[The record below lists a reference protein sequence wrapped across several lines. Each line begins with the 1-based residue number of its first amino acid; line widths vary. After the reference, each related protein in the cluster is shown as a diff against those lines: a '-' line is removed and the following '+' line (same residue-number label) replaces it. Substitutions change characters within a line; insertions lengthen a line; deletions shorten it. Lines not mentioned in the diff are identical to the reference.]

1 MKWKTKEEEYTAPH
15 TRDGITEMITRTRQ
29 VRVPVLPRDWDTVA
43 TRAAVLLVMSLTLV
57 SIAWSTWSIGSLL
70 NGGIGFGAAGVFDLS
85 WAVCLILEWKSRFEA
100 EKRAFPQRLGWW
112 LLIGTMGAIFW
123 HGMNMG
129 SVGMAVTGAA
139 VSAFAK
145 VLWLGVMKHI
155 NKELSPDDAQWVAQ
169 QISAANAKMAVASA
183 RRAAARS
190 EHRAAAELLA
200 MEAEAREFG
209 GQLPDVSGAF
219 APAGSADATS
229 AVPQGAAAGV
239 ADAPERPALPAQAV
253 TVTPEH
259 LAAALAL
266 LQGVTG
272 SVAPA
277 APAAGADAGQA
288 VADADVIDADDV
300 EEESDPLE
308 PPTLASLSKA
318 DAIRIATRRRP
329 DASAAEI
336 AALLGGY
343 DVKVSADY
351 VRQVQSRDAA
361 ANTSSDDDA
370 DVTEA
375 ESTTGAVVPLRKV

>member
-1 MKWKTKEEEYTAPH
+1 MKWKTKTEEYTAPH

-43 TRAAVLLVMSLTLV
+43 TRAAVLLVMALTFV

-200 MEAEAREFG
+200 MEAESREFG
-209 GQLPDVSGAF
+209 GQLPDAAGAF
-219 APAGSADATS
+219 ATAGSADATA
-229 AVPQGAAAGV
+229 AVPQGSAAGV

-272 SVAPA
+272 TVAPA
-277 APAAGADAGQA
+277 APAASADATG
-288 VADADVIDADDV
+288 DAEDAEVIDAEDV
-300 EEESDPLE
+300 EPESDPLE
-308 PPTLASLSKA
+308 PPTLANVSKA
-318 DAIRIATRRRP
+318 DAIRIASRRRP
-329 DASAAEI
+329 GASAADI

-343 DVKVSADY
+343 DVTVSADY
-351 VRQVQSRDAA
+351 VRQVQNRDAERA
-361 ANTSSDDDA
+361 AHQEDADDDA
-370 DVTEA
+370 QATSGE
-375 ESTTGAVVPLRKV
+375 VVPLRKI

>member
-1 MKWKTKEEEYTAPH
+1 MKWKMKEEEYTAPH
-15 TRDGITEMITRTRQ
+15 TRDGITEMITRTCQ
-29 VRVPVLPRDWDTVA
+29 VRVPVLPRDWDTLA

-57 SIAWSTWSIGSLL
+57 AIAWSTWSIGSLL
-70 NGGIGFGAAGVFDLS
+70 GGGIGFGAAGVFDLS

-100 EKRAFPQRLGWW
+100 EKRAFPQQLGWW

-209 GQLPDVSGAF
+209 GQLPAAGAF

-229 AVPQGAAAGV
+229 AVPQGGAAGV

-272 SVAPA
+272 TVAPV
-277 APAAGADAGQA
+277 APAAGADAGNA
-288 VADADVIDADDV
+288 VTDADVIDADDV

-329 DASAAEI
+329 NASAAEI

-351 VRQVQSRDAA
+351 VRQVQNRDAA
-361 ANTSSDDDA
+361 ANTGSDDA